1 MKKIGI
7 TGGIGSGKSTVCRV
21 FALLG
26 AAIYD
31 SDREAKRLM
40 NSDPRLTAQIR
51 ELFGPEAYQQG
62 QLNRPFLASVVF
74 HNPERLTQLNALVH
88 PAVAANFAQWAEKQS
103 SPYVIEES
111 AILFEAG
118 VDRNMDETVAVVAP
132 EALRIQRTCL
142 RDHSDE
148 AAVRARMARQM
159 SDQERMARA
168 DHILVA
174 DEKRLLIPQIIE
186 LHKRFIQ

>member
-40 NSDPRLTAQIR
+40 NSDPHLTAQIR

-62 QLNRPFLASVVF
+62 QLNRPFLASIVF
-74 HNPERLTQLNALVH
+74 HNPERLAQLNTLVH
-88 PAVAANFAQWAEKQS
+88 PAVAADFEQWAKKQPA
-103 SPYVIEES
+103 PYVIEES

-118 VDRNMDETVAVVAP
+118 ADRNMDETVAVVAP

-148 AAVRARMARQM
+148 VAVRARMARQM
-159 SDQERMARA
+159 SDEERMARA

>member
-26 AAIYD
+26 ASI
-31 SDREAKRLM
+31 
-40 NSDPRLTAQIR
+40 
-51 ELFGPEAYQQG
+51 
-62 QLNRPFLASVVF
+62 VF
-74 HNPERLTQLNALVH
+74 HNPERLAQLNALVH
-88 PAVAANFAQWAEKQS
+88 PAVAADFEQWAQKQPA
-103 SPYVIEES
+103 PYVIEES

-118 VDRNMDETVAVVAP
+118 ADRNMDETVAVVAP
-132 EALRIQRTCL
+132 EAL
-142 RDHSDE
+142 
-148 AAVRARMARQM
+148 QM

>member
-21 FALLG
+21 FAMLG
-26 AAIYD
+26 IAIYD

-40 NSDPRLTAQIR
+40 NSDPCLTEQLRA
-51 ELFGPEAYQQG
+51 LFGSEAYING

-74 HNPERLTQLNALVH
+74 NH
-88 PAVAANFAQWAEKQS
+88 PAVAADFAQWAEMQS

-118 VDRNMDETVAVVAP
+118 ADRNMDETVAVVAP

-168 DHILVA
+168 NHILVA
-174 DEKRLLIPQIIE
+174 DEKQLLIPQIIE

>member
-1 MKKIGI
+1 M
-7 TGGIGSGKSTVCRV
+7 

-88 PAVAANFAQWAEKQS
+88 PAVATDFEQWAQKQPA
-103 SPYVIEES
+103 PYVIEES

-118 VDRNMDETVAVVAP
+118 ADHNMDETVAVVAP

-159 SDQERMARA
+159 SDEERMARA

-174 DEKRLLIPQIIE
+174 DEKLLLIPQIIE

>member
-1 MKKIGI
+1 M
-7 TGGIGSGKSTVCRV
+7 
-21 FALLG
+21 
-26 AAIYD
+26 
-31 SDREAKRLM
+31 
-40 NSDPRLTAQIR
+40 
-51 ELFGPEAYQQG
+51 
-62 QLNRPFLASVVF
+62 
-74 HNPERLTQLNALVH
+74 
-88 PAVAANFAQWAEKQS
+88 QS

-118 VDRNMDETVAVVAP
+118 ADRNMDETVAVVAP

-148 AAVRARMARQM
+148 TAVRARMARQM

>member
-62 QLNRPFLASVVF
+62 QLNRPFLASIVF
-74 HNPERLTQLNALVH
+74 HNPERLAQLNALVH

-148 AAVRARMARQM
+148 VAVRARMARQM